1 MIEVELDIA
10 GTPPGGRLFEGY
22 RTAHFGSLPR
32 IREYVVLDSLYTEVD
47 KIFYWEGDRPPRLV
61 LRYAGSIKT
70 YKTES

>member
-10 GTPPGGRLFEGY
+10 GKPPGGRPFEGY

-32 IREYVVLDSLYTEVD
+32 IREYVVLDSLYYEVD

-70 YKTES
+70 DKTES